1 MHFGNSET
9 PPKLES
15 TTEQDEQI
23 VTINDSDH
31 GDLQVMAI
39 VNLDEDDVDDVDEG
53 NDYDCR
59 WLWW

>member
-15 TTEQDEQI
+15 PTEQDEQI
-23 VTINDSDH
+23 VTMNDSDH

-39 VNLDEDDVDDVDEG
+39 VNLDEDDVDEG
-53 NDYDCR
+53 NDYVC
-59 WLWW
+59 

>member
-39 VNLDEDDVDDVDEG
+39 VNLDEDDVDEG